1 MSSESQ
7 TEIQISNKQA
17 RRFLLAQ
24 HHLWPPRKL
33 KGAEGVLDY
42 IRQVNC
48 IQYDP
53 INVVGQNPHLLLQ
66 SRVRNYKPEM
76 LEGLL
81 YKERALLDGFDKV
94 MSIYPKEDWP
104 YFAKHREYYSQR
116 SYPAEYVRQAGSLR
130 QVVLDEIRKRG
141 PLSSID
147 LDIDEPVDWSWGTTR
162 AGRAALEMLFF
173 DGEIVVHHR
182 VGTRRY
188 FELSERML
196 PKKLHQA
203 VDPHASLE
211 DYQDWHILRRVG
223 GLGLAHPQAGEQ
235 WGGMLG
241 TKSKERKA
249 ALERLVE
256 RSEIVQVSV
265 EGLETDSFYIRQAD
279 VQQLDNLSQGRQPKA
294 GAAII
299 AALDNLMWDRK
310 LIRKIFDFDYIW
322 EVYKPEAKRK
332 YGYYVLP
339 IIYGDRFVARFEP
352 GFNRKTGEFAVINW
366 WWEDDVD
373 VDNEIMQKALQVCFK
388 AFTKYLR
395 ATDVGLGEK
404 VANDR
409 SLQFLF
415 AG

>member
-66 SRVRNYKPEM
+66 SRVRNYKPE
-76 LEGLL
+76 LLQGLL
-81 YKERALLDGFDKV
+81 YEERALLDGFDKV
-94 MSIYPKEDWP
+94 MSIYPMEDWP

-196 PKKLHQA
+196 PKKLHEA

-211 DYQDWHILRRVG
+211 DYQDWHTSASWRAMGRD
-223 GLGLAHPQAGEQ
+223 AG
-235 WGGMLG
+235 
-241 TKSKERKA
+241 
-249 ALERLVE
+249 
-256 RSEIVQVSV
+256 
-265 EGLETDSFYIRQAD
+265 
-279 VQQLDNLSQGRQPKA
+279 
-294 GAAII
+294 
-299 AALDNLMWDRK
+299 
-310 LIRKIFDFDYIW
+310 
-322 EVYKPEAKRK
+322 YKK
-332 YGYYVLP
+332 
-339 IIYGDRFVARFEP
+339 
-352 GFNRKTGEFAVINW
+352 
-366 WWEDDVD
+366 
-373 VDNEIMQKALQVCFK
+373 
-388 AFTKYLR
+388 
-395 ATDVGLGEK
+395 
-404 VANDR
+404 
-409 SLQFLF
+409 
-415 AG
+415 